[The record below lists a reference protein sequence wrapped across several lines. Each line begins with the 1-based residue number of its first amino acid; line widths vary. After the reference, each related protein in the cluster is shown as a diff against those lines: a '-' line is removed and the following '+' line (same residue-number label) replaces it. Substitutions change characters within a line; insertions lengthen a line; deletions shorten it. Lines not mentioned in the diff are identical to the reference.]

1 MLGLQTASSRST
13 PLTSYPASV
22 GTARARGA
30 GVLIV
35 IWLIASVGG
44 VALLWRYKATPGD
57 PGAPPPMWPAAA
69 SLVREPD
76 RPTLVMIAH
85 PKCTCTKASLEEL
98 AEVMRRAPAT
108 RAYVLFVLPE
118 GASPAWE
125 HTELFDRARGIRGV
139 EIVLDRGGVEATR
152 FGAKVSGHVLV
163 FDRAGVRRFSGGI
176 TGSRGHV
183 GDNIG
188 LDRVVALLRGAVPDA
203 DHSHVFGCGLEDPS

>member
-1 MLGLQTASSRST
+1 
-13 PLTSYPASV
+13 
-22 GTARARGA
+22 
-30 GVLIV
+30 
-35 IWLIASVGG
+35 
-44 VALLWRYKATPGD
+44 
-57 PGAPPPMWPAAA
+57 
-69 SLVREPD
+69 
-76 RPTLVMIAH
+76 MIAH

-98 AEVMRRAPAT
+98 SEVMRRAPAT
-108 RAYVLFVLPE
+108 RAYVLFVIPE
-118 GASPAWE
+118 GVSSAWE
-125 HTELFDRARGIRGV
+125 HTELFDRARSIPGV

-152 FGAKVSGHVLV
+152 FGAKVSGHVEV